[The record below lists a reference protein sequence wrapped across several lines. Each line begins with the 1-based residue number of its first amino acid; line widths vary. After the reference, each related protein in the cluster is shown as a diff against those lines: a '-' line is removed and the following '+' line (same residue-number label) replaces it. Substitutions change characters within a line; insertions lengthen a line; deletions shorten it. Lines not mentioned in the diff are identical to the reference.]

1 MKLNLP
7 VTQKEVELSEDI
19 SIVSKTDL
27 KGAITYVNRDFL
39 EVSGF
44 SEKELIGKN
53 HNIVRHPD
61 MPPAAFEDL
70 WRTVKAGNPWNGIVK
85 NRCKNG
91 DHYWV
96 EANAAPLIENGKVI
110 GYMSVRN
117 KPTRQQIADAEKL
130 YQQWKDGK
138 VSKLSFLA
146 RVSAFIR
153 DIPITYKLAAT
164 LTFPLLAIAGFG
176 LANQP
181 NHFEQL
187 LAVAGGATLL
197 SGLLFFRKLNTS
209 ISTMKHVINHIA
221 GGNLQV
227 KFDTQSNDEYGKML
241 KSLKCFQIKTGF
253 DLNDARRGFEEA
265 SRLQTSL
272 DQSTS
277 AYTYSDSMNNLA
289 YMNDAAKS
297 IWKEME
303 TSIADAHK
311 GFKIEAMIGNNI
323 GQYFSN
329 AQDQAHFS
337 EKLNAPKTFEMTM
350 HGKYLRAI
358 VVPGFSANGVYLGRV
373 TQWIDRTADILAEK
387 EVTRLIQE
395 SLNGNLAERAEV
407 DKLPAGILREIGKG
421 INQILDA
428 VTKPLNVAAKYVDDI
443 AKGNI
448 PVKITDAY
456 NGDFNTL
463 KDNLNQCVDAMNTLI
478 SEMNHMSQQ
487 HDLGDIDVNMDEAK
501 FKGAYQEM
509 AAGVNKMVN
518 GHIVM
523 NKKAIAV
530 VQAFGEGNF
539 ELPLE
544 QLPGKKSF
552 INKAIEE
559 VRSNIRA
566 VVQDTDMLA
575 AAANDGH
582 VTVRADASKHKGDFR
597 RVVDGVN
604 ATLEKIVEPIIT
616 VKQAAESINSA
627 ANEISTGNNDLS
639 QRTEE
644 QASSLEETASSMEEL
659 ASTVKQNADN
669 AKQAN
674 QLAISASDVAIKGG
688 EAVNQVVNTMSAIN
702 DSARKIED
710 IISVIDGIAFQ
721 TNILALNAAVE
732 AARAGEQGRGFAVVA
747 GEVRNLAQRSSSAAK
762 EIKDLITDSVSKT
775 NEGTVQVENA
785 GNTIQEVVTAVKRV
799 SDIIGEIAAASVQQ
813 SSGIDQVNAAVTSM
827 DETTQQN
834 AALVEQAAA
843 AAESLLEQ
851 ANALNDSISVFK
863 LDNSASGFAAKAI
876 TKPAI
881 ERRSNSSP
889 LRGKKSKS
897 TQTVVES
904 TPVIAMTGTHDKS
917 EDWEEF

>member
-1 MKLNLP
+1 MKLTVAKKMIL
-7 VTQKEVELSEDI
+7 LA
-19 SIVSKTDL
+19 SIVIL
-27 KGAITYVNRDFL
+27 GLAGIYVNFHIQSNRIFKDASYASENSVPSYQILGKIMQGMANFRGNL
-39 EVSGF
+39 LFHVIDSNP
-44 SEKELIGKN
+44 SEKIELEK
-53 HNIVRHPD
+53 
-61 MPPAAFEDL
+61 
-70 WRTVKAGNPWNGIVK
+70 
-85 NRCKNG
+85 
-91 DHYWV
+91 
-96 EANAAPLIENGKVI
+96 KV
-110 GYMSVRN
+110 
-117 KPTRQQIADAEKL
+117 A
-130 YQQWKDGK
+130 
-138 VSKLSFLA
+138 
-146 RVSAFIR
+146 
-153 DIPITYKLAAT
+153 
-164 LTFPLLAIAGFG
+164 
-176 LANQP
+176 
-181 NHFEQL
+181 
-187 LAVAGGATLL
+187 
-197 SGLLFFRKLNTS
+197 
-209 ISTMKHVINHIA
+209 
-221 GGNLQV
+221 
-227 KFDTQSNDEYGKML
+227 
-241 KSLKCFQIKTGF
+241 
-253 DLNDARRGFEEA
+253 
-265 SRLQTSL
+265 
-272 DQSTS
+272 
-277 AYTYSDSMNNLA
+277 
-289 YMNDAAKS
+289 
-297 IWKEME
+297 
-303 TSIADAHK
+303 
-311 GFKIEAMIGNNI
+311 
-323 GQYFSN
+323 
-329 AQDQAHFS
+329 
-337 EKLNAPKTFEMTM
+337 
-350 HGKYLRAI
+350 
-358 VVPGFSANGVYLGRV
+358 
-373 TQWIDRTADILAEK
+373 
-387 EVTRLIQE
+387 E
-395 SLNGNLAERAEV
+395 SLNQIQSNLEAYSTNGCNGASCISNEQEKLLISDLTAKIQVMTQPYQKVIALSQQNKTHEAEIILRTEFFPAFVAVQKSMQVDIDFNSRLAKESTTAANTTKNNASTVSIMVMLLVISATATFIWLFARNLLNQLGAEPEALAELAKDFANGNIQKNIEVKGSDKISVARSIRTLQGTLNGFVQSMQYMSAEHDKGDIDVTIHESQFKGAYQEMAAGVNKMVNGHIAMNKQAIAVVKAFGDGNLDVPLA
-407 DKLPAGILREIGKG
+407 PFPGKKEF
-421 INQILDA
+421 INQAIED
-428 VTKPLNVAAKYVDDI
+428 VRNNIKTVI
-443 AKGNI
+443 AN
-448 PVKITDAY
+448 
-456 NGDFNTL
+456 
-463 KDNLNQCVDAMNTLI
+463 
-478 SEMNHMSQQ
+478 MNHMSQQ
-487 HDLGDIDVNMDEAK
+487 HDLGDIDVVMDEAK